1 MINEKRQSLISVS
14 MIEESETVTKKI
26 SGMISQNSGE
36 IQTNYN
42 LSPKNYSGYIFAANS
57 LSNNYQKNSQ
67 AA

>member
-1 MINEKRQSLISVS
+1 

-57 LSNNYQKNSQ
+57 LNNNHQKNSQ